1 MKWFFVTAASGA
13 ALCLATISQASM
25 MPMGQMGGSSF
36 MINLVSPPAATTQV
50 RRGILM
56 VGHGMMR
63 SAPMP
68 MMTPGT
74 GGSAAVQIRLILS
87 GVSDQEGFVTSSN
100 NHLYLSG
107 SVTTA
112 DAGTQ
117 ALSIAQPFDMTNGTA
132 MLIVPVGPSGMTAPA
147 VVEIESVTIADDAGN
162 TFAVPGFRIA
172 APAATATPGMPYPT
186 MTPGMP
192 HATMT
197 PGMGMGPTMTPHM
210 GPGGGMGPGIG
221 GH

>member
-1 MKWFFVTAASGA
+1 MKSFSVVAASGA
-13 ALCLATISQASM
+13 ALCLVTLSHASM

-36 MINLVSPPAATTQV
+36 MINLVSPPEATTQV

-56 VGHGMMR
+56 VGRGMMR

-74 GGSAAVQIRLILS
+74 GSGSGSALQIRLILS
-87 GVSDQEGFVTSSN
+87 GVSDQDGLVTSSN

-112 DAGTQ
+112 AGTQ
-117 ALSIAQPFDMTNGTA
+117 PLSIDRRFNITNGTA
-132 MLIVPVGPSGMTAPA
+132 MLVVPAGISGITAPA
-147 VVEIESVTIADDAGN
+147 VVEIESVTIADDGGN
-162 TFAVPGFRIA
+162 TFAAPGFRIA
-172 APAATATPGMPYPT
+172 APLATATPGMPR
-186 MTPGMP
+186 
-192 HATMT
+192 ATMT
-197 PGMGMGPTMTPHM
+197 PGMGMGPTMTPLM
-210 GPGGGMGPGIG
+210 GPGTGMGPGMG